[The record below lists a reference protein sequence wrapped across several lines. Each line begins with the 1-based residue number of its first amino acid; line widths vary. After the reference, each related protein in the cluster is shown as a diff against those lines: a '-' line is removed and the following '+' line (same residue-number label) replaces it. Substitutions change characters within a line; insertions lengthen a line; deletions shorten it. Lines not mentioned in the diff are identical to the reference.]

1 MNREL
6 NQQMKRLSL
15 KKLIKF
21 VCYLLLAVS
30 VYTLLGAAM
39 YIVFVNYTEQIEQTD
54 QKKLDDLINQLPVL
68 PLLPPQQLPQVPKVP
83 PKNPLPD
90 KFYFVRI

>member
-1 MNREL
+1 
-6 NQQMKRLSL
+6 MKRLSL

-39 YIVFVNYTEQIEQTD
+39 YIVFVNYTEQTEQ
-54 QKKLDDLINQLPVL
+54 KELDNLINQLPVL
-68 PLLPPQQLPQVPKVP
+68 PLLPPQQLPQAPKVL

-90 KFYFVRI
+90 KFYFVQN